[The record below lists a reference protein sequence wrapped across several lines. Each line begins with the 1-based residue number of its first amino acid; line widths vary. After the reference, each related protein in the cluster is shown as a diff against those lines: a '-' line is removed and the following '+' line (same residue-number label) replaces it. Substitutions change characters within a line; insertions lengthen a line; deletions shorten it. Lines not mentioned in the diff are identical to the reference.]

1 MDFTQYVLLAAVIA
15 GVTELLNRLRGKDY
29 WVVATIATSAVIGGV
44 FGALNVGGLPDLA
57 TGIAAGFGAS
67 GALKA
72 VASVGRKSDPVPSTL
87 TTKGQYGPIR
97 RHTTKRNH
105 WQH

>member
-15 GVTELLNRLRGKDY
+15 GVTELFSRARAKDW
-29 WVVATIATSAVIGGV
+29 WVVATILTAGLIGGL
-44 FGALNVGGLPDLA
+44 FGFFGIGGLTDVV

-72 VASVGRKSDPVPSTL
+72 VSSVGNKSEPVPSTIL
-87 TTKGQYGPIR
+87 TKG
-97 RHTTKRNH
+97 
-105 WQH
+105 

>member
-15 GVTELLNRLRGKDY
+15 GVTELFSRARAADW
-29 WVVATIATSAVIGGV
+29 WVVATILTSGAVGAI
-44 FGALNVGGLPDLA
+44 FGYYNIGGLPDLA

-72 VASVGRKSDPVPSTL
+72 VSIVGRKSEPAPSTVL
-87 TTKGQYGPIR
+87 TTSANKG
-97 RHTTKRNH
+97 
-105 WQH
+105 

>member
-15 GVTELLNRLRGKDY
+15 GVTELLNRLRAQDY
-29 WVVATIATSAVIGGV
+29 WVVASIATAGIVGGV
-44 FGALNVGGLPDLA
+44 FGALNIGGLTDVA

-72 VASVGRKSDPVPSTL
+72 VSSVGKKSDPAPSTL
-87 TTKGQYGPIR
+87 TTKSVQG
-97 RHTTKRNH
+97 
-105 WQH
+105 

>member
-15 GVTELLNRLRGKDY
+15 GITELLSRARAKDW
-29 WVVATIATSAVIGGV
+29 WVVATILTAGLVGGV
-44 FGALNVGGLPDLA
+44 FGYFGIGGLTDVA

-72 VASVGRKSDPVPSTL
+72 VSSVGNKSEPQPSTML
-87 TTKGQYGPIR
+87 TKG
-97 RHTTKRNH
+97 
-105 WQH
+105 

>member
-15 GVTELLNRLRGKDY
+15 GVTELINRLRGRDY
-29 WVVATIATSAVIGGV
+29 WVVASIATAGLVGGL
-44 FGALNVGGLPDLA
+44 FGHLGIGGLPDIA

-72 VASVGRKSDPVPSTL
+72 VSSVGRKSEPAPSTVL
-87 TTKGQYGPIR
+87 SKG
-97 RHTTKRNH
+97 
-105 WQH
+105 